1 MKGVKWYITVV
12 LALAII
18 IAGVQIVRSDFKST
32 FLING
37 AEYSTLSWLAPDN
50 SEDKWTFKTLEYLIN
65 NGDTHADVM
74 ARSTADDFG
83 KVTSVNRAAWRHRL
97 KILNDKGITPIMW
110 LISDDSQDVY
120 KKGLSNQIAY
130 QKKVV
135 EATDDMVSHYVAC
148 LECNEYYSP
157 QEVSVLIQNLRKE
170 TDKPIGVHLTPGVR
184 PAYYKSADIIYL
196 QIGFNKSEA
205 QMRAMIEEALKVGKP
220 VVVSEYH
227 LKGTSAEA
235 RRMGD
240 IACEYASRGVVG
252 TGNGRGASVCG
263 SLETTVEK
271 SIKWTERYEDELSV
285 LALVIVTMSATMALD
300 LPFEAYFNYANE
312 DGYEV
317 MLAAPIDENKTVGM
331 TYDNRGRI
339 FGFIQIAFDRLFGD
353 YRGAGREERK

>member
-1 MKGVKWYITVV
+1 MKRWFWAFFVMLAVVFGGIAAVK
-12 LALAII
+12 
-18 IAGVQIVRSDFKST
+18 SDFKST
-32 FLING
+32 FLIG
-37 AEYSTLSWLAPDN
+37 TQEYSTLSWLAPDH
-50 SEDKWTFKTLEYLIN
+50 SEDKWTLKTLNYLIN

-97 KILNDKGITPIMW
+97 KILTDKGITPVMW

-120 KKGLSNQIAY
+120 KKGLNNQIEY
-130 QKKVV
+130 NKKVV
-135 EATDDMVSHYVAC
+135 AATDDMVAAYVAC

-157 QEVSVLIQNLRKE
+157 QEVSVIIQNLRKE

-184 PAYYKSADIIYL
+184 PAYYKNADVIYL

-205 QMRAMIEEALKVGKP
+205 YMRNMIEEALKIGKP

-227 LKGTSAEA
+227 KNGISAEA
-235 RRMGD
+235 KRMGD

-252 TGNGRGASVCG
+252 TGNGRGATVCG
-263 SLETTVEK
+263 SLQSTVEE
-271 SIKWTERYEDELSV
+271 SVKWHEEYEDELSV
-285 LALVIVTMSATMALD
+285 LALVIVTLSATMALD

-317 MLAAPIDENKTVGM
+317 MLAAPIDENKTVGI
-331 TYDNRGRI
+331 TYDNGGRI
-339 FGFIQIAFDRLFGD
+339 FAFLQVAFDKLFGD
-353 YRGAGREERK
+353 YHGAGREDRK